1 MIAWFI
7 HPVMVLCALGF
18 FAAPLEAADRE
29 KLLSDPGVYV
39 TFSAFKVDE
48 DWWKM
53 DEAARTSAA
62 AVKQAFQKHAET
74 VTADIY
80 LTRGL
85 SESADFFVRVHARD
99 LIENQNFLL
108 DLLATPLGASLKNVH
123 AFNGITKKANYVP
136 SLPEEWKTALKTP
149 TDPGASRMQS
159 SSPFGRMPNGGC
171 WIRRRELRS

>member
-62 AVKQAFQKHAET
+62 A
-74 VTADIY
+74 
-80 LTRGL
+80 
-85 SESADFFVRVHARD
+85 
-99 LIENQNFLL
+99 
-108 DLLATPLGASLKNVH
+108 
-123 AFNGITKKANYVP
+123 
-136 SLPEEWKTALKTP
+136 
-149 TDPGASRMQS
+149 
-159 SSPFGRMPNGGC
+159 
-171 WIRRRELRS
+171 